1 MPKKAIIIITL
12 VDESREKRDEELE
25 REIFDEFDLKG
36 ESAIC
41 FCLVVWA
48 SFILFWRVAEFL
60 EFSAPRNPFAS
71 PFATLFDHF
80 AFSIIASYVYKKGC
94 CMPFKGNFVSFISS

>member
-12 VDESREKRDEELE
+12 VDESREKRDEKLE

-41 FCLVVWA
+41 FCLVVYA
-48 SFILFWRVAEFL
+48 
-60 EFSAPRNPFAS
+60 
-71 PFATLFDHF
+71 
-80 AFSIIASYVYKKGC
+80 
-94 CMPFKGNFVSFISS
+94 NFVFFW